1 MRKDYPIHIFQN
13 CFKISDIILL
23 MVSLVDHPH
32 LLTTVWL
39 PKLCLVVLLL
49 QPCIFLIFIGTN
61 TEKMNSTNLRF
72 NPKDIRDDLNGR
84 WQYFN
89 FIVYL
94 NWNFL
99 SVTLGW
105 ENFFFFFLHLIW
117 PWLCKNMQSCFD
129 SYPEIIEKEYFPE
142 KLTFNFSTGK
152 FSPRVFFF
160 FEVLLIGRFEAL
172 RLKTKATC
180 LIQRT
185 VSLVGILLKIRLG
198 HNGMTGFIFIRDIF
212 FVYSLSCLSRTFSVN
227 LLRFHGPW
235 S

>member
-61 TEKMNSTNLRF
+61 TEKMNPTNLRF

-105 ENFFFFFLHLIW
+105 ENFFFFFT
-117 PWLCKNMQSCFD
+117 FD
-129 SYPEIIEKEYFPE
+129 LALALQKYAIMLWFLPRNYRERIFSRKAYF
-142 KLTFNFSTGK
+142 
-152 FSPRVFFF
+152 
-160 FEVLLIGRFEAL
+160 
-172 RLKTKATC
+172 
-180 LIQRT
+180 
-185 VSLVGILLKIRLG
+185 
-198 HNGMTGFIFIRDIF
+198 
-212 FVYSLSCLSRTFSVN
+212 
-227 LLRFHGPW
+227 
-235 S
+235 